1 MRSPLRV
8 LAACALVWA
17 CSANPDA
24 PEERVRAA
32 LSALEAAAQAED
44 VGAMKAILSESYHD
58 AQGNDRR
65 TVLGLATAH
74 FMRNRSVYIL
84 SRIATVEIPE
94 PGFARAEAFVA
105 LAGTPIRDAFELPGI
120 RADLYR
126 FDVRLAVERGRWRVI
141 SAAWQP
147 ATADDFR

>member
-1 MRSPLRV
+1 M
-8 LAACALVWA
+8 
-17 CSANPDA
+17 
-24 PEERVRAA
+24 RAA
-32 LSALEAAAQAED
+32 LTALEAAAQAED
-44 VGAMKAILSESYHD
+44 VGAMKEILSPTYHD

-65 TVLGLATAH
+65 AVLGLATAH
-74 FMRNRSVYIL
+74 FMRNQSVYLL
-84 SRIATVEIPE
+84 SRISSVEIPE

-126 FDVRLAVERGRWRVI
+126 FDVRLAEERGEWRVV

-147 ATADDFR
+147 ATAEDFR

>member
-1 MRSPLRV
+1 M
-8 LAACALVWA
+8 AACALAWA
-17 CSANPDA
+17 CWNPDA

-32 LSALEAAAQAED
+32 LTALEAAAQARD
-44 VGAMKAILSESYHD
+44 VGAMKQLLSASYHD

-74 FMRNRSVYIL
+74 FLRNKSVYIL
-84 SRIATVEIPE
+84 SRISSVEIPE

-120 RADLYR
+120 HADLYR
-126 FDVRLAVERGRWRVI
+126 FDVRLGDEHGEWRVI

-147 ATADDFR
+147 ATAEDFR